1 MTDRRQAATATEA
14 SSSSWDEGALFKGG
28 AAAANKHALL
38 AWMSVILGV
47 GVRVWWGMVMP
58 QKDRSAHS
66 EEEAP

>member
-1 MTDRRQAATATEA
+1 M
-14 SSSSWDEGALFKGG
+14 FKGG
-28 AAAANKHALL
+28 AADANKHALL

>member
-1 MTDRRQAATATEA
+1 MTDRRQPLRQRPLPRHGTK
-14 SSSSWDEGALFKGG
+14 ALLKGG

-38 AWMSVILGV
+38 AWMSVTLGV